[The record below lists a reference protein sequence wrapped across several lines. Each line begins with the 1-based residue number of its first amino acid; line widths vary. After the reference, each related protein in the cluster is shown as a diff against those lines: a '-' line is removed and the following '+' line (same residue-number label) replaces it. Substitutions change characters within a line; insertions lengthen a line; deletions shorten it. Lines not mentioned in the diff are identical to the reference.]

1 MVRVKQQID
10 MIQCPKYGTE
20 YGTEYGTQN
29 QACCLKVDLAK

>member
-20 YGTEYGTQN
+20 YGTRYVPESGM
-29 QACCLKVDLAK
+29 LVKSRLG